1 MMRVIWLSLLCLL
14 AFVVSVVVLF
24 PASYVTDKIK
34 NDIVPIAL
42 SNVEGKLFNGTVGL
56 VENKDDLLPLEF
68 QNVRWK
74 LAPSTIPSGGGVKV
88 KFDGYGGGGE
98 GLVKRAWNGDMSV
111 SDMNFTAKAPEF
123 DSFTLPFASL
133 KGDLSGEVQ
142 SLQLKNQLMTE
153 FVGQLLWKDAELTLP
168 VNMVLGKVE
177 IDVKPEAENTHI
189 ANIKARGGEVD
200 ADGKVT
206 ITLAGEFNADVLLT
220 PTSSASPDIAN
231 TLSQFARRDAQGRF
245 RWAQRGN
252 VNRL

>member
-1 MMRVIWLSLLCLL
+1 MMRVIWLSLLCIL
-14 AFVVSVVVLF
+14 AFVISIVVLF
-24 PASYVTDKIK
+24 PASFVTDKIK
-34 NDIVPIAL
+34 ADIVPIAL
-42 SNVEGKLFNGTVGL
+42 SNVEGKLYNGTVGL

-68 QNVRWK
+68 QNVRWT
-74 LAPSTIPSGGGVKV
+74 LAPSSIPTGGGVNV
-88 KFDGYGGGGE
+88 KFDGYGGNGE

-133 KGDLSGEVQ
+133 KGDVSGAVQ

-153 FVGQLLWKDAELTLP
+153 FVGELLWNDAELTLP

-177 IDVKPEAENTHI
+177 LDIKPEAENTHI
-189 ANIKARGGEVD
+189 ANIQARGGEVD

-206 ITLAGEFNADVLLT
+206 ITLQGDFNADVLLT
-220 PTSSASPDIAN
+220 PTSSASPDIVN

-245 RWAQRGN
+245 RWVQRGN